1 MAGSEQSQK
10 MKNDTKSL
18 VVVPEPTDIVF
29 GRLLYEGQ
37 IALIM
42 RVTHSPPIQAYVEP
56 TT

>member
-42 RVTHSPPIQAYVEP
+42 RVTHSPPIQA
-56 TT
+56 